1 MALAIRLNRMGR
13 KKKPFYHVVVIDQR
27 KPRQG
32 VPVDDLGYY
41 NPMTDPAEIKIDEVK
56 ALKWLKEGA
65 IPTQTVR
72 SILSKMGVLQKL
84 HNEQYGKKDEAET
97 EEVET
102 EEVETEV
109 EEVVT
114 ETEAE
119 TVEQPSSEE
128 DEESKENEEQ

>member
-13 KKKPFYHVVVIDQR
+13 KKKPFYHVVVIDKR

-41 NPMTDPAEIKIDEVK
+41 NPMIDPAEIRIDEVK

-72 SILSKMGVLQKL
+72 SILSKIGVLQKL
-84 HNEQYGKKDEAET
+84 HNEQYGKENEAET
-97 EEVET
+97 EVDEVEI
-102 EEVETEV
+102 
-109 EEVVT
+109 
-114 ETEAE
+114 EAE
-119 TVEQPSSEE
+119 TIEQPSSEE
-128 DEESKENEEQ
+128 NEENEKNEQEEP